1 MTASPYAKWEQLEEL
16 MFGQTEERIETGG
29 VQVRAELK
37 NKIVA
42 DVRDHLVLGH
52 RQTLGRAIMD
62 QSAKNELQRIIRDY
76 VVEKNLQIPGFTL
89 QQIVGMLMDEIVG
102 LGPLQGLMS
111 DDKITE
117 IVVNGPY
124 EVRIQKDGQ
133 WHLLEGV
140 RFESEDHLQLVARK
154 ILNLADATVTLA
166 QPIVDARLPEARV
179 NVSIP
184 PVARVGTTINIRKF
198 PPLNLTEE
206 AMIKTGLLTGEMLEL
221 LKILVK
227 GAANIIVAGA
237 TGSGK
242 TTLLKRLAEY
252 IPDNL
257 RILTIEDTEEMRL
270 KSLYPHKHVVSYECR
285 HTNNEETNID
295 MARLLKNSLRQTPDR
310 IITGEVRGPEAYIM
324 IEAMN
329 TGHDGGITTL
339 HANNAA
345 DAIKRLVQMT
355 LRSGLQLTPELI
367 GQMIADVIDI
377 VIFQRRLLN
386 GQRVIQE
393 IVEVRGYENGRA
405 VVQPLF
411 EYHLE
416 ETEEGKILGGRHIR
430 HESGYISK
438 ELANKLMMN
447 GVTRQELKG
456 WVQEG

>member
-1 MTASPYAKWEQLEEL
+1 
-16 MFGQTEERIETGG
+16 
-29 VQVRAELK
+29 
-37 NKIVA
+37 
-42 DVRDHLVLGH
+42 
-52 RQTLGRAIMD
+52 
-62 QSAKNELQRIIRDY
+62 

-102 LGPLQGLMS
+102 LGPLQSLMS
-111 DDKITE
+111 NNDITE
-117 IVVNGPY
+117 IVVNGPF

-140 RFESEDHLQLVARK
+140 RFESEEHLQLIARK
-154 ILNLADATVTLA
+154 ILNLADSTVTLA
-166 QPIVDARLPEARV
+166 QPIVDARLPDARV

-206 AMIKTGLLTGEMLEL
+206 AMIESGLLTEEMLDL

-270 KSLYPHKHVVSYECR
+270 KSLYPHKHIVSFECR

-295 MARLLKNSLRQTPDR
+295 MARLLKNALRQTPDR

-339 HANNAA
+339 HANSAA

-377 VIFQRRLLN
+377 VIFQR
-386 GQRVIQE
+386 G
-393 IVEVRGYENGRA
+393 
-405 VVQPLF
+405 F
-411 EYHLE
+411 
-416 ETEEGKILGGRHIR
+416 
-430 HESGYISK
+430 
-438 ELANKLMMN
+438 
-447 GVTRQELKG
+447 
-456 WVQEG
+456 